1 MKWPRTAGP
10 AVDGGEGGLSA
21 SPSAYVCQLCSTSD
35 CKSRCPSYPNS
46 PLLEATRYRTRSLP
60 GFPVLRRLS
69 LPGWRVAL
77 GKFPAPAGQAWPPP
91 HALPG
96 LCLEAPRRGS
106 AVGWE
111 GRAWPRVLQ
120 PEAWARSCSLGTSRL
135 TELLSFE
142 HCGKVSLRTS
152 FGSLLFVFQGQGER
166 YKPSVGAGLPW
177 RRAPVRKGG
186 HIPPRRGAGKEALGR
201 RGFIARQ
208 EGIHGRRRKE
218 RTALP
223 WGSRGLTTAERGQN
237 SCPGTTPLRFN
248 TWFLKKREKRHLTS
262 QHILILF
269 ILFYFI

>member
-1 MKWPRTAGP
+1 MKRPRTAGP

-177 RRAPVRKGG
+177 RRAPVRKGPTAQGCRQRGIGEAGLYSKARG
-186 HIPPRRGAGKEALGR
+186 HPWQEEEGENSPALG
-201 RGFIARQ
+201 FQ
-208 EGIHGRRRKE
+208 GIDHSRKGTE
-218 RTALP
+218 QLS
-223 WGSRGLTTAERGQN
+223 WDN
-237 SCPGTTPLRFN
+237 SFA
-248 TWFLKKREKRHLTS
+248 F
-262 QHILILF
+262 
-269 ILFYFI
+269 